1 MNPGIPDFC
10 RDHRELVFHPPD
22 DLCKVVKPPGSDLC
36 ARVFLLDRLKARAH
50 GLGAGCAVVVERV
63 VEIEH
68 AAGQLAFKSSAVI
81 AGINDD
87 NFAFPLFPQE
97 TRRHLRHGGCTVD
110 ADMQEFNSVL
120 CEQGNKADRMA
131 GHIGH
136 FRGNGFAASDI
147 VDLIDDGEA
156 IIERVGV
163 KQFCVR
169 CKWHGMRCNIAA
181 AQALQKG
188 LPVLLASVF
197 QRFLEQPGACRP
209 NETFR
214 SVRIE
219 LIGD

>member
-1 MNPGIPDFC
+1 M
-10 RDHRELVFHPPD
+10 
-22 DLCKVVKPPGSDLC
+22 
-36 ARVFLLDRLKARAH
+36 
-50 GLGAGCAVVVERV
+50 
-63 VEIEH
+63 
-68 AAGQLAFKSSAVI
+68 
-81 AGINDD
+81 
-87 NFAFPLFPQE
+87 
-97 TRRHLRHGGCTVD
+97 
-110 ADMQEFNSVL
+110 L

-188 LPVLLASVF
+188 LPVFARFRFFSASLSSQEPVVQTKRLDPSALSSLAI
-197 QRFLEQPGACRP
+197 
-209 NETFR
+209 ETALGMNSSR
-214 SVRIE
+214 Y
-219 LIGD
+219 L